1 MSLSEQFKKIEK
13 IKFNLYT
20 AKNELDKLF
29 SFTLNLDEDNV
40 FSYSKTKFEKELINK
55 VLTIK
60 LTFLF
65 EICKNNLSY
74 QEMKNFNEYFYEK
87 YVGTIEILKQFENI
101 SEINLIK
108 FKVIILSWILYSQ
121 KKDKNIL
128 ELYSNCINFLYK
140 KEENIFFYDYLFK
153 LPCVYYIK
161 EILMKCFFENNFGIE
176 MINYFKNIV
185 SEEKKVTIIPKIQTK
200 KEEENVT
207 KETIEKDNQTRFCF
221 NGGINNKLLFSR
233 TPKLINLNEIKRIKM
248 NQTSLIEKYF
258 NHCSKTKEEYKY
270 KINTQIPDKEST
282 KAKIRN
288 IVNGKFYVDEIISV
302 KKNDLNVNDNLNN
315 KNSKSLKI
323 KVNHKNKTD
332 NFENKYFLIS
342 RKFRNKTGS
351 QNRSK
356 KNNQFLSQ
364 KSNIENDEEEILA
377 IKTKK
382 LIDDENLLEKNI
394 NDSKRKRDYY
404 NLFAQK
410 NYY

>member
-1 MSLSEQFKKIEK
+1 MSLSHQFKQLEK

-40 FSYSKTKFEKELINK
+40 FSYSKTKFEKELINI

-65 EICKNNLSY
+65 EICNNNLSKK
-74 QEMKNFNEYFYEK
+74 EMKNFNEYFYEK

-128 ELYSNCINFLYK
+128 NVYSNCINFLYT
-140 KEENIFFYDYLFK
+140 KEQNIFFYDYLFK

-161 EILMKCFFENNFGIE
+161 EILMKCFIENNFETE

-185 SEEKKVTIIPKIQTK
+185 SEKKEVTIGPKIQTK
-200 KEEENVT
+200 KEEENIIN
-207 KETIEKDNQTRFCF
+207 ETIEKDNKIRFCF

-233 TPKLINLNEIKRIKM
+233 APTFINQNENKRIKM
-248 NQTSLIEKYF
+248 NKASLIQKFF
-258 NHCSKTKEEYKY
+258 NQCSKTKEEYKN
-270 KINTQIPDKEST
+270 KNNTQIPHKESP
-282 KAKIRN
+282 KSKIRN

-302 KKNDLNVNDNLNN
+302 KKNDLNANDDSKN
-315 KNSKSLKI
+315 KNSKSLI
-323 KVNHKNKTD
+323 MKVNHNNKTD
-332 NFENKYFLIS
+332 NFEGRFFLIS
-342 RKFRNKTGS
+342 KNLRNKTGS
-351 QNRSK
+351 QKRRINN
-356 KNNQFLSQ
+356 KNLLSQ

-377 IKTKK
+377 IQTKK
-382 LIDDENLLEKNI
+382 LIDDKNLIEKNI

-410 NYY
+410 NFY